1 MNRTR
6 VWRTVQN
13 STWLLGGLAMLAIA
27 FFMWIG
33 MQIHQRVTVEK
44 DLKAKDV
51 PVEPERVQFS
61 PTLGMMTDMVPELD
75 TKQDVSGGERSAEFR
90 GASFIKAQS
99 GSWTVHVMSVSQEDI
114 VKSYLDKRP
123 DRDKFFYM
131 RSRTPEQGE
140 RYVLVYGSFS
150 SVGRALDAS
159 KTITFDLPASVKAYP
174 VRFSDF
180 KSSVTD
186 DVGSEDSITNL
197 SKSGQVY
204 QVRLRSVPVPVDAPP
219 APSTPV
225 APIDSALGQSAV
237 TGATGTI
244 PAATTPIATTPNA
257 TSPSTPLGNATTTVT
272 NPAKPVLN
280 PLGNTTANP
289 TKPTSSVGSN
299 TAPAE
304 NKPASPS
311 PISDPFN

>member
-13 STWLLGGLAMLAIA
+13 STWLLGGLVMLAIA

-51 PVEPERVQFS
+51 PVEPEKVQFS
-61 PTLGMMTDMVPELD
+61 PTLGMMTDMVPELNIN
-75 TKQDVSGGERSAEFR
+75 QDVSSGERSAEFR
-90 GASFIKAQS
+90 GVSFIKAQS
-99 GSWTVHVMSVSQEDI
+99 GNWTVHVMSVSQEDI

-123 DRDKFFYM
+123 DRNKFFYM

-159 KTITFDLPASVKAYP
+159 KTMTFDLPASVKAYP

-204 QVRLRSVPVPVDAPP
+204 QVRLRSVPVPVEAPP
-219 APSTPV
+219 APSMPV

-237 TGATGTI
+237 TGTTTTANTPITI
-244 PAATTPIATTPNA
+244 PPS
-257 TSPSTPLGNATTTVT
+257 TSPGNTVIT
-272 NPAKPVLN
+272 ASNPAKPVVN
-280 PLGNTTANP
+280 PVGATTANP
-289 TKPTSSVGSN
+289 TKPSGSVGSN
-299 TAPAE
+299 TVPAE
-304 NKPASPS
+304 NKPASPP

>member
-51 PVEPERVQFS
+51 PVEPEKVQFS

-75 TKQDVSGGERSAEFR
+75 INQDVSSGERSAEFR

-159 KTITFDLPASVKAYP
+159 KAMTFDLPASVKAYP

-204 QVRLRSVPVPVDAPP
+204 QVRLRSVPVPVDVPT

-225 APIDSALGQSAV
+225 APIDSAIGQSTGAGATTLTTPNTISPSTSVGSAV
-237 TGATGTI
+237 TTG
-244 PAATTPIATTPNA
+244 
-257 TSPSTPLGNATTTVT
+257 T

-280 PLGNTTANP
+280 PLGTTTANP
-289 TKPTSSVGSN
+289 SKPTGSVSSN

-304 NKPASPS
+304 NKPVSPS